1 MNTRNVILFTRSPRL
16 GMVKRRLSRDIGMSD
31 AWIFYR
37 RNVRV
42 ISKRLA
48 LDPRWKLW
56 LAVTPDTFEGNEPFW
71 PNYIPTIRQ
80 GSGDIG
86 VRMYRCLSIF
96 QTHPTILIGTDIPD
110 ITADLIWQA
119 FEKFKGKDAIFFVFV
134 GRGTCEP
141 EIRTFAMTQKIR
153 VLLRKRRI
161 PPPPEIPKA
170 PLWQAKHGGHART
183 TLSLCPRSAATATPR
198 STATQ
203 AELRGEGLA
212 RCAASRDCKR
222 RQRRCKGGC
231 GH

>member
-110 ITADLIWQA
+110 VTADLIWQA
-119 FEKFKGKDAIFFVFV
+119 FEKFKGNDAIFGPAKDGGYWSV
-134 GRGTCEP
+134 G
-141 EIRTFAMTQKIR
+141 FK
-153 VLLRKRRI
+153 
-161 PPPPEIPKA
+161 
-170 PLWQAKHGGHART
+170 
-183 TLSLCPRSAATATPR
+183 PR
-198 STATQ
+198 
-203 AELRGEGLA
+203 LLA
-212 RCAASRDCKR
+212 RNPFKGVIWSSDSVMNQTINLLPINTRVGITKRLEDIDNRKSYMSHRDKFLISL
-222 RQRRCKGGC
+222 
-231 GH
+231 